1 MREKTT
7 NGQVII
13 VYTEH
18 PVFGILLIP
27 YIAERLEDGTLQLI
41 EQAFHASPEAIEQM
55 NEAERQAIDIASHYT
70 EKYLMGA
77 YSREK
82 IVSRFL
88 HKLSQDPEKVKNNI
102 RPFIEGKLLEMLTLI
117 RENGLSFYQKQPGSK
132 VLYAHHAY
140 HVHPHDAEVR
150 FTFHVDS
157 STFRYQLQCYYEK
170 QPFSLDDQKPVIALT
185 ASPATLLLGM
195 NLYFFPHIDSVRLLP
210 FTKKKAISASAAQLE
225 KYIDNIVIPIARYH
239 EIITEGWDIP
249 EERCACEALLSLED
263 ITHSEQLLQLGFR
276 YRDQLFTSDN
286 GAAMKKIIYRKD
298 SGEVSFFR
306 RDIVAEKKA
315 IQLLESSG
323 LQRIGDIHFRLSASS
338 SEKTLVEWINKHREM
353 LQSDFQLTGHMG
365 NTPYCLDEIHI
376 EQSCDDEVVDW
387 FELHITV
394 VVGNLRIP
402 FSRFRKHI
410 LEEKREYLL
419 PDGRMILLPEEW
431 FSKSR
436 EYD

>member
-210 FTKKKAISASAAQLE
+210 FTKKKAISASADHHFLFHAA
-225 KYIDNIVIPIARYH
+225 IPLFSNLSF
-239 EIITEGWDIP
+239 
-249 EERCACEALLSLED
+249 ALD
-263 ITHSEQLLQLGFR
+263 Q
-276 YRDQLFTSDN
+276 YR
-286 GAAMKKIIYRKD
+286 R
-298 SGEVSFFR
+298 
-306 RDIVAEKKA
+306 
-315 IQLLESSG
+315 
-323 LQRIGDIHFRLSASS
+323 
-338 SEKTLVEWINKHREM
+338 
-353 LQSDFQLTGHMG
+353 
-365 NTPYCLDEIHI
+365 
-376 EQSCDDEVVDW
+376 
-387 FELHITV
+387 
-394 VVGNLRIP
+394 
-402 FSRFRKHI
+402 
-410 LEEKREYLL
+410 
-419 PDGRMILLPEEW
+419 
-431 FSKSR
+431 
-436 EYD
+436 

>member
-82 IVSRFL
+82 TVSRFL

-157 STFRYQLQCYYEK
+157 TTFRYQLQCYYEK
-170 QPFSLDDQKPVIALT
+170 QPFSLDDQKP
-185 ASPATLLLGM
+185 
-195 NLYFFPHIDSVRLLP
+195 
-210 FTKKKAISASAAQLE
+210 
-225 KYIDNIVIPIARYH
+225 
-239 EIITEGWDIP
+239 
-249 EERCACEALLSLED
+249 LS
-263 ITHSEQLLQLGFR
+263 H
-276 YRDQLFTSDN
+276 
-286 GAAMKKIIYRKD
+286 
-298 SGEVSFFR
+298 
-306 RDIVAEKKA
+306 
-315 IQLLESSG
+315 
-323 LQRIGDIHFRLSASS
+323 
-338 SEKTLVEWINKHREM
+338 
-353 LQSDFQLTGHMG
+353 
-365 NTPYCLDEIHI
+365 
-376 EQSCDDEVVDW
+376 
-387 FELHITV
+387 
-394 VVGNLRIP
+394 
-402 FSRFRKHI
+402 
-410 LEEKREYLL
+410 
-419 PDGRMILLPEEW
+419 
-431 FSKSR
+431 
-436 EYD
+436 

>member
-306 RDIVAEKKA
+306 RDIVAEKT
-315 IQLLESSG
+315 
-323 LQRIGDIHFRLSASS
+323 R
-338 SEKTLVEWINKHREM
+338 
-353 LQSDFQLTGHMG
+353 
-365 NTPYCLDEIHI
+365 
-376 EQSCDDEVVDW
+376 
-387 FELHITV
+387 
-394 VVGNLRIP
+394 
-402 FSRFRKHI
+402 FSF
-410 LEEKREYLL
+410 
-419 PDGRMILLPEEW
+419 
-431 FSKSR
+431 
-436 EYD
+436 